1 MKILIDNGHGAET
14 RGKRSPDGRLLE
26 YLENRI
32 IARGIVDALTAR
44 GLDASLLVPDE
55 TDISLRERCRR
66 VNEWCRQL
74 GKDNVLLIS
83 IHCNAAGRGDRWL
96 TARGWC
102 AYTTRGNTRADALA
116 TSLYNAAQA
125 HLPGH
130 RLRTDYTD
138 ADPDLEKDFYL
149 LRHTSCPAVLTENLF
164 MDNHEDCDFLL
175 SQEGQQALIDLHV
188 DGITTYLS
196 AL

>member
-32 IARGIVDALTAR
+32 IARRIAEKLQAL
-44 GLDASLLVPDE
+44 GLDAELLVPE
-55 TDISLRERCRR
+55 ERDISLPERCRR
-66 VNEWCRQL
+66 VNEWCRQM
-74 GKDNVLLIS
+74 GRQNVILIS
-83 IHCNAAGRGDRWL
+83 IHCNASGRGDRWL

-116 TSLYNAAQA
+116 TSLYTAAQA
-125 HLPGH
+125 HLPGM

-138 ADPDLEKDFYL
+138 ADPDMEADFYI
-149 LRHTSCPAVLTENLF
+149 LRHTTASAVLTENLF

-175 SQEGQQALIDLHV
+175 SKEGQQSLVDLHI
-188 DGITTYLS
+188 DGIISYLGV
-196 AL
+196 